1 MKLISCSMTENHT
14 LSGECCLRRDMLS
27 TKSHGGYDLK
37 STSSLTAPSQLSRSY
52 VQQVSSVAWPKAR
65 SGRPRSNSY
74 PFIRRWSPLP
84 RVIEEDESLQESP
97 VTGTIPYVSKV
108 AVQKINLEDNQ
119 LSQEWLCKINSL
131 SSTLALADSSWPK
144 VKRCRPR
151 SNSFPFIKRL
161 NPLPCVNEEE
171 ETAEDEKP
179 KMANPKTSQL
189 QTLKWTDDKLSHD
202 LLDKINMLRATLPV
216 TDHSPTPRV
225 ARLEAKPLVASNASG
240 KTLNLPA
247 ARGKNSGGRGSE
259 TEDEVSCNRSIRKEI
274 SHKRKPDSTYI
285 SLISGFTLEPMGRVH
300 VQSRAIDHQ
309 TPNALTRDL
318 ELKRDKSCKKVKCIA
333 FSPRKLFCSSP
344 RQDVPTRKSNSSE
357 YIPQMGCEDR

>member
-1 MKLISCSMTENHT
+1 
-14 LSGECCLRRDMLS
+14 MLS

-37 STSSLTAPSQLSRSY
+37 STSSLTPSSQLSRSY
-52 VQQVSSVAWPKAR
+52 VQQVSSVVWPKTR

-84 RVIEEDESLQESP
+84 RVIEEDESMEESP
-97 VTGTIPYVSKV
+97 VAGAIPCVSKV
-108 AVQKINLEDNQ
+108 AVQKISLADNQ

-131 SSTLALADSSWPK
+131 RSTLALADSSWPK

-161 NPLPCVNEEE
+161 NPLPCVNEEDMA
-171 ETAEDEKP
+171 ETADDETS
-179 KMANPKTSQL
+179 KMGNLKTSQL

-202 LLDKINMLRATLPV
+202 LLDKINMLRATLQV

-240 KTLNLPA
+240 KTSNLPA
-247 ARGKNSGGRGSE
+247 ACGKNSGGSGSE
-259 TEDEVSCNRSIRKEI
+259 TEDEVCHSGIRKEI

-285 SLISGFTLEPMGRVH
+285 SLISGFTLEPMNRAH
-300 VQSRAIDHQ
+300 AQSRAIDHQ
-309 TPNALTRDL
+309 TSNALTRDF

-344 RQDVPTRKSNSSE
+344 RQDVSTRKSNSSE